1 MCLAV
6 PGKLISID
14 QEVPLKMGKVDFD
27 GVVMDICLEFL
38 PEAKVGDYVLAH
50 VGTALSLL
58 DEEEAAETLQALRE
72 LGEIMPDRSLDA
84 GV

>member
-6 PGKLISID
+6 PGKLISIH

-50 VGTALSLL
+50 VGTALTLL
-58 DEEEAAETLQALRE
+58 DEQEAAETLEALRE
-72 LGEIMPDRSLDA
+72 LGNILPDRELDA
-84 GV
+84 GT